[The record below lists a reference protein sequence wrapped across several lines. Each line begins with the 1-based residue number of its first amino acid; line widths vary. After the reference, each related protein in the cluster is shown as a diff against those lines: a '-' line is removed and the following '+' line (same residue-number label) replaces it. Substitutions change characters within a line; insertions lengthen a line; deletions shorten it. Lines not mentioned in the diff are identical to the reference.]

1 MRVKVLATVTVL
13 GLKAGSQAE
22 IDYTKRVDELLRAG
36 LLLPLVPNGQN
47 VPE

>member
-1 MRVKVLATVTVL
+1 MRIKVHATVTVL

-22 IDYTKRVDELLRAG
+22 IEYTKRVDDLLRAG
-36 LLLPLVPNGQN
+36 LLLPLVPNGPN